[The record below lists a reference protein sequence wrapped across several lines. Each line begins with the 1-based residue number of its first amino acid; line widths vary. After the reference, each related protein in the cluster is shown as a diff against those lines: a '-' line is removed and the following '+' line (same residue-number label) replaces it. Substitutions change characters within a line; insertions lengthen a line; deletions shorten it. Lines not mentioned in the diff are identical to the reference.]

1 MRKFPLLALGTLA
14 ASLTANAAAISLVNH
29 GFETGTLAGW
39 VSVGNVQALGPTSV
53 VTFNDI
59 VWDISPSGDFMAALN
74 SNGATATELDSFFG
88 LPFGT
93 LQNLNLPGDLPA
105 GGVLTNGSAIYQD
118 FMGNA
123 GDTVTMFFDYVARD
137 YISFN
142 DPSFGVLVGP
152 SGDFQAQTLASIWG
166 GGIEVGTAGNSGWRA
181 ITFTLAE
188 TGTHRLGFAVTND
201 KDTILDAALFLDVAP
216 GGSSTD
222 DPGDLVPGET
232 PLFPVLPDSAPLGGP
247 FTFDNP
253 TPGLWYDPPFAEA
266 YTYTLLGGATFIEF
280 ATPPPGF
287 GFGDLLFTDLT
298 GANASFMA
306 MAGVNYAILP
316 TTSFKLSGIPNFAI
330 DFQDPNFAIAF
341 PAFLDWTGTATK
353 LSIDITPHPVDPIP
367 EPSTYALLGAG
378 LAVLAYR
385 RFRA

>member
-1 MRKFPLLALGTLA
+1 MRAFPLIALSTLA
-14 ASLTANAAAISLVNH
+14 ATLTANAAAISLVNH
-29 GFETGTLAGW
+29 GFETGDLTGW
-39 VSVGNVQALGPTSV
+39 VSTGNVQALGPTSV
-53 VTFNDI
+53 VTFNNI
-59 VWDISPSGDFMAALN
+59 VWDITPNGDVMGALN
-74 SNGATATELDSFFG
+74 SDGAIATELDAFFG

-93 LQNLNLPGDLPA
+93 LQNLNLPGVNPA
-105 GGVLTNGSAIYQD
+105 GGALTNGSGIYQD

-137 YISFN
+137 YVSFN
-142 DPSFGVLVGP
+142 DPAFGVLVGP
-152 SGDFQAQTLASIWG
+152 TGFQAQILASIWG
-166 GGIEVGTAGNSGWRA
+166 GGIEVDTAGNSGWRA

-188 TGTHRLGFAVTND
+188 TGMHRLGFAVTND
-201 KDTILDAALFLDVAP
+201 KDTILVAALFLDVAP

-222 DPGDLVPGET
+222 DPGDLVPGES
-232 PLFPVLPDSAPLGGP
+232 PLFPVLPDSGGFGGP
-247 FTFDNP
+247 FEFFDP

-266 YTYTLLGGATFIEF
+266 YTYTLFGGAEFIEF
-280 ATPPPGF
+280 STPDAGF

-298 GANASFMA
+298 GANASFVA
-306 MAGVNYAILP
+306 MAGVKYAIAP
-316 TTSFKLSGIPNFAI
+316 TSSFKISGIPNFAI

-353 LSIDITPHPVDPIP
+353 LQIDITPHPDAIP